1 MGHLSPYQAKLPAL
15 ECDVMFIREKRRT
28 NKDGSVVTYLQLVES
43 RRVEG
48 KTRQRVLC
56 TLGRLD
62 DPTLSRRLKGLVETA
77 SRYAEVEQLVLSRG
91 VRARTATWGP
101 HLVWG
106 RLWGETVGPIVEG
119 TLGNERASKAVYL
132 MVLHRLCD
140 PGSKCACFRFAK
152 DVYGAGFEGLG
163 LHDLYRAL
171 DALAAGVEE
180 IERGWLSR
188 VRDLFT
194 DLELVYFDTT
204 STYVEGSHPEGLVS
218 FGYSRDRRP
227 DRRQLSLGVVVTR
240 EGLPVAH
247 LVLPGRTADP
257 VAFREAISCLGDKL
271 GLRKVVVVC
280 DRGMVSEGN
289 LAALKEAGLSYIVAV
304 RMRKEKGLAQAV
316 LSHPGRY
323 REVAEN
329 LKVKEV
335 AVPGEEDRY
344 ILCYNPLGAEED
356 RRAREAIVAHLEE
369 RIASGEVNGLLKGAA
384 RRYVRVKGGRAELD
398 RGKIEAD
405 GRYDGKWVLRT
416 NTDLPP
422 EEVARAYKGLWQVEE
437 CFRTLKTPLE
447 LRPIYHWT
455 EARIRGHVV
464 VCFLAFLLRQ
474 SLRLKL
480 AELGWEGNFGALVS
494 ALSRVRA
501 VEIEDGAGVKYRLRD
516 EIPRAAMP
524 AFKALK
530 MAPPKLVEKLG

>member
-1 MGHLSPYQAKLPAL
+1 
-15 ECDVMFIREKRRT
+15 MFIREKRRT
-28 NKDGSVVTYLQLVES
+28 NRDGSVVTYLQLVES

-62 DPTLSRRLKGLVETA
+62 DPTLPRRLKGVLETA
-77 SRYAEVEQLVLSRG
+77 SRYVEAERLVLSRG
-91 VRARTATWGP
+91 VKARTASWGP

-106 RLWGETVGPIVEG
+106 RLWQGTVGPIVKEV
-119 TLGNERASKAVYL
+119 LGSERVSKAVYL

-140 PGSKCACFRFAK
+140 PGSKLACFRFAQ
-152 DVYGAGFEGLG
+152 DVYGAGFEELG

-171 DALAAGVEE
+171 DALAEGKEG
-180 IERGWLSR
+180 IERGWLHR
-188 VRDLFT
+188 IRDLFT

-204 STYVEGSHPEGLVS
+204 STYVEGSHPEGLAS

-227 DRRQLSLGVVVTR
+227 DRRQLALGVVVTR
-240 EGLPVAH
+240 EGIPVAH
-247 LVLPGRTADP
+247 LLLPGRTADP
-257 VAFREAISCLGDKL
+257 VAFREAISYLTEEL
-271 GLRKVVVVC
+271 GLARVVVVC
-280 DRGMVSEGN
+280 DRGMVSKGN
-289 LAALKEAGLSYIVAV
+289 ITSLKEAGLSYIVAI
-304 RMRKEKGLAQAV
+304 RMRKDKELTQVV

-335 AVPGEEDRY
+335 PIPGEDDRY

-356 RRAREAIVAHLEE
+356 RKAREAIVAYLAEKLP
-369 RIASGEVNGLLKGAA
+369 AGNVKGFLKGAA
-384 RRYVRVKGGRAELD
+384 RRYVRTVGGRAELD
-398 RGKIEAD
+398 RRKIAEDA
-405 GRYDGKWVLRT
+405 RYDGKWILRT
-416 NTDLPP
+416 NTDLSPQ
-422 EEVARAYKGLWQVEE
+422 EVALSYKGLWQVEE

-455 EARIRGHVV
+455 ERRIRGHVT

-474 SLRLKL
+474 ALRLRL
-480 AELGWEGNFGALVS
+480 SELGWEGNFSELVG

-501 VEIEDGAGVKYRLRD
+501 MEVGDGSGTRYRLRD
-516 EIPRAAMP
+516 EIPQAAMP
-524 AFKALK
+524 ALGALK
-530 MAPPKLVEKLG
+530 MAPPKLVERLA